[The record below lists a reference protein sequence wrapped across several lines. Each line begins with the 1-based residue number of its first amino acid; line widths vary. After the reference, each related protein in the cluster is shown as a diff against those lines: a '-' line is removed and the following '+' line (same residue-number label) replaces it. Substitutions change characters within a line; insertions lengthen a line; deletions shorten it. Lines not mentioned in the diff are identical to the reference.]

1 MASLLNAEHLARLTG
16 LQLRVN
22 SVVEGTLT
30 GLHRSPHHGGSVE
43 FAEHKEYAPGDDLR
57 HLDWKALAKFDR
69 HFIKRYEDETDLKAY
84 LLLDVS
90 GSMGYGQPLS
100 KLEYAATLAASLA
113 YILLRQGDQP
123 ALLAFGERVRSY
135 LPPRSR
141 QSHALEIVR
150 LLEALQPEGGTDL
163 ARAVEHL
170 TEVMA
175 RRSLVVLVSDLFDG
189 GDAGLGTV
197 RHLRARGHH
206 VVLFH
211 LFHPDELEFP
221 FNQLTLFQGMEEARE
236 VLVDPGGVRRAY
248 HQEMDRF
255 RRRVK
260 VACQEGEVE
269 YHQVT
274 TDEALDR
281 VLIRFLRRARGGTR

>member
-1 MASLLNAEHLARLTG
+1 MPPLLNAEHLARLAG

-30 GLHRSPHHGGSVE
+30 GLHRSPHHGGSIE

-57 HLDWKALAKFDR
+57 HLDWKALGKFDR
-69 HFIKRYEDETDLKAY
+69 YYIKRFEDETDLKAY
-84 LLLDVS
+84 LLLDAS
-90 GSMGYGQPLS
+90 GSMGYGRPLT
-100 KLEYAATLAASLA
+100 KLQYASTLLASLA
-113 YILLRQGDQP
+113 VILLRQGDQP
-123 ALLAFGERVRSY
+123 ALLGYSDGVRTY

-141 QSHALEIVR
+141 NSHAMEMVR
-150 LLEALQPEGGTDL
+150 VIEELTPEGGTDV

-170 TEVMA
+170 SEVMA

-189 GDAGLGTV
+189 GDSGLGTV

-221 FNQLTLFQGMEEARE
+221 FTQLTNFQGMEEQRE
-236 VLVDPGGVRRAY
+236 VLVDPGGIRRAY
-248 HQEMDRF
+248 HKEMDRF
-255 RRRVK
+255 RRRVRL
-260 VACQEGEVE
+260 ACQEGEVE
-269 YHQVT
+269 YHQIT
-274 TDEALDR
+274 TAEPLDR
-281 VLIRFLRRARGGTR
+281 VLLHFLRRARGRGA

>member
-1 MASLLNAEHLARLTG
+1 MQPLLNAEHLARLAG
-16 LQLRVN
+16 LQLRVQ

-30 GLHRSPHHGGSVE
+30 GLHRSPHHGGSIE

-57 HLDWKALAKFDR
+57 HLDWKALGKFDR
-69 HFIKRYEDETDLKAY
+69 YYIKRFEHETDLKAY
-84 LLLDVS
+84 LLLDAS
-90 GSMGYGQPLS
+90 GSMGYGRPLS
-100 KLEYAATLAASLA
+100 KLEYASTLLASLA

-123 ALLAFGERVRSY
+123 SLLGFSERVRTY
-135 LPPRSR
+135 VPPRSR
-141 QSHALEIVR
+141 SSHALELVGAMEQ
-150 LLEALQPEGGTDL
+150 LTAEGGTDL

-170 TEVMA
+170 SEVMA

-206 VVLFH
+206 VVVFH

-221 FNQLTLFQGMEEARE
+221 FTQLTNFQGMEEERE

-248 HQEMDRF
+248 HKEMDKF
-255 RRRVK
+255 RQRARL
-260 VACQEGEVE
+260 ACQEGEVE

-274 TDEALDR
+274 TDEPLDR
-281 VLIRFLRRARGGTR
+281 VLLGFLRRVRGQ